1 MLEVTNLAKSY
12 PTPRGPLTILSN
24 LTLSLR
30 PGDAASI
37 VGPSGSG
44 KSTLLYVLG
53 ALEPPTAGTVTL
65 DGVNPFALSSTELA
79 VFRNRRVGFVFQDH
93 LLLPQCTVL
102 ENVLIPTLVGE
113 RESDAPERAREL
125 LDRVGLADRLDHR
138 PGELSGGERQRVSLA
153 RALIRR
159 PPLLLCDEPTGN
171 LDRAAGDV
179 VASMLFDLHER
190 QKTVLLIV
198 THNIPLPA
206 RQHPNQLCMLP
217 VYAFRTVCLGREHG
231 HDRPFRR
238 WQTGLDRSGDRLARV
253 DGP

>member
-1 MLEVTNLAKSY
+1 
-12 PTPRGPLTILSN
+12 
-24 LTLSLR
+24 
-30 PGDAASI
+30 

-79 VFRNRRVGFVFQDH
+79 VFRNRCVGFVFQDH

-198 THNIPLPA
+198 THNIALAA
-206 RQHPNQLCMLP
+206 RCPIQFEL
-217 VYAFRTVCLGREHG
+217 V
-231 HDRPFRR
+231 
-238 WQTGLDRSGDRLARV
+238 GDRLARV

>member
-65 DGVNPFALSSTELA
+65 DGVNPFTLSSTELA

-113 RESDAPERAREL
+113 RESDAPDRAREL
-125 LDRVGLADRLDHR
+125 LDGVGLADRLDHR

-190 QKTVLLIV
+190 QQTVLLIV
-198 THNIPLPA
+198 THNIALAA
-206 RQHPNQLCMLP
+206 RCPIQFEL
-217 VYAFRTVCLGREHG
+217 V
-231 HDRPFRR
+231 
-238 WQTGLDRSGDRLARV
+238 GDRLARV

>member
-53 ALEPPTAGTVTL
+53 ALEPPTTGTVTL
-65 DGVNPFALSSTELA
+65 DGVNPFTLSSTELA

-113 RESDAPERAREL
+113 RESDAPDRAREL
-125 LDRVGLADRLDHR
+125 LDGVGLADRLDHR

-198 THNIPLPA
+198 THNIALAA
-206 RQHPNQLCMLP
+206 RCPIQFEL
-217 VYAFRTVCLGREHG
+217 V
-231 HDRPFRR
+231 
-238 WQTGLDRSGDRLARV
+238 GDRLARV
-253 DGP
+253 DEP